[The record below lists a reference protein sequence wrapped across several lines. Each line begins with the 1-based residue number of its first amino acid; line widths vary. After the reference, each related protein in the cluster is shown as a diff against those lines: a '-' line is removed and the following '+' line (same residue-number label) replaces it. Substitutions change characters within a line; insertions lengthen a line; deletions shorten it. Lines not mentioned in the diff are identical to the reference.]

1 MAFVAEAVSQI
12 AFSMPEEALATRD
25 SRSKNFEH
33 EA

>member
-1 MAFVAEAVSQI
+1 VSQI